1 MEGDAENSDYANL
14 GFFSLAKLAQD
25 GRSRKD
31 QEDPIMSEL
40 PANQPDYGNWVSAKL
55 VYIPG
60 VLCLLFAA
68 LSFALPALIILALLF
83 FLGFAYF
90 AYARVR
96 FSQKGGDVQA
106 RIQDLVLDH
115 LDWDG
120 NGEVLDIG
128 CGNAPLA
135 IKVARKYPHAKV
147 TGVDYWGQ
155 AWEYAKGVCE
165 RNAAI
170 EGVAE
175 RVTFQ
180 QSSASRLPF
189 GDESFDVAVS
199 TLVFHEV
206 RDAADKRQVVKEAL
220 RVVRKGGRFVFQDL
234 FLWKQV
240 YGDVDALLDTIKSW
254 GIEQVEFVDTSRSA
268 FIPRALK
275 LPFMVG
281 TIGILYLV
289 FRQTEYP

>member
-1 MEGDAENSDYANL
+1 MG
-14 GFFSLAKLAQD
+14 KLAAA
-25 GRSRKD
+25 K
-31 QEDPIMSEL
+31 
-40 PANQPDYGNWVSAKL
+40 PDYGNWVSAKL
-55 VYIPG
+55 VYFPG
-60 VLCLLFAA
+60 VLCLLFVA
-68 LSFALPALIILALLF
+68 LSFMLPALIIVALLF

-90 AYARVR
+90 AYARAR
-96 FSQKGGDVQA
+96 FSQKGGDIQA

-115 LDWDG
+115 LEWDG
-120 NGEVLDIG
+120 NGKVLDIG

-135 IKVARKYPHAKV
+135 ILIARKYPHAEV
-147 TGVDYWGQ
+147 TGIDYWGQ

-180 QSSASRLPF
+180 QSSAASLPF
-189 GDESFDVAVS
+189 GDETFDVAVS
-199 TLVFHEV
+199 NLVFHEV
-206 RDAADKRQVVKEAL
+206 VDASDKRQVIKEAL

-240 YGDVDALLDTIKSW
+240 YCDVDTLLDTIKSW
-254 GIEQVEFVDTSRSA
+254 GIEQVGFVDTSQST

-281 TIGILYLV
+281 TIGIVYGKK
-289 FRQTEYP
+289 